1 MEKIDLLQK
10 MIDEVDL
17 TINVSLNNVF
27 YKLI

>member
-27 YKLI
+27 HKLI